1 MSNFLDSSPDLFER
15 NLKFVNKELEQEIDS
30 LLDPKNTSRAGIE
43 NLAVSGKERDYKIVK
58 PYPGICVKCFKCNTD
73 EKFFINICQTDDI
86 PPPEDISEKELDEI
100 LNSNEPS
107 TFRIPMSISQPRLT
121 LDKSDNKVD
130 VVDVA
135 ISAAFLRK
143 CEKSLLFSDF
153 LIACIHEAIN
163 NKYQITLNSEN
174 FIVLKNRKS
183 IGTLISH
190 RVENRD
196 VKKGY
201 EMLETSD
208 PEEKIRIMN
217 ASATTKKPLIQEI
230 SSNEKS
236 QLVDKT
242 KKKQSARTGD
252 LEKIK
257 KDISQANSAL
267 PEFNIIGILKEGTVN
282 ELLAQFHLPKCTSV
296 CEITLDVG
304 EDRILLES
312 MKRGYLFEKFFDYS
326 FNPDKVIARF
336 DKSNR
341 MLHVKVPLAVK

>member
-1 MSNFLDSSPDLFER
+1 M
-15 NLKFVNKELEQEIDS
+15 
-30 LLDPKNTSRAGIE
+30 
-43 NLAVSGKERDYKIVK
+43 
-58 PYPGICVKCFKCNTD
+58 KCFKCNSD

-86 PPPEDISEKELDEI
+86 PPPDDISEKDLAEI

-135 ISAAFLRK
+135 ISAKFLKK

-163 NKYQITLNSEN
+163 NKYDITLNSEN

-183 IGTLISH
+183 IGNLISH

-201 EMLETSD
+201 DMLEASD
-208 PEEKIRIMN
+208 PQEKIRIMN
-217 ASATTKKPLIQEI
+217 SAATTKKPLIQEI
-230 SSNEKS
+230 SSDEKT

-242 KKKQSARTGD
+242 KKKQ
-252 LEKIK
+252 LEKIGDVEQIK
-257 KDISQANSAL
+257 MEISQANSAL
-267 PEFNIIGILKEGTVN
+267 PEFNILGIVKEGVTK
-282 ELLAQFHLPKCTSV
+282 ELLAQFHLPKCVSV

-326 FNPDKVIARF
+326 FNPEKVIARF

-341 MLHVKVPLAVK
+341 MLHVKIPLAIK